1 MKTFTAIVLAVSLL
15 SMTAGSSHA
24 TDPFPIKVGQ
34 DRRIFEDATGKPFLL
49 HGDTAWSL
57 IAELKREDVEDY
69 LQDRRKRGFNAI
81 LVNLVEHQF
90 SRHPPADAYGEK
102 PFNGEAFVDLNP
114 KYFDH
119 AAWVIERAQQLGFVV
134 LLAPAYLGVSG
145 GDQGW
150 FRDIE
155 AAGPEKMRLYGQ
167 KVAERFRQYPN
178 IVWVMGGDF
187 NTPDERLVSSMAEA
201 IMKISPTSLKT
212 VHPSPETDTA
222 EHWSKNDWFTFDAF
236 YSYKDV
242 HAGMLKRTA
251 EAAMPVV
258 LLETF
263 YESERVTNSQT
274 IRRNAYGALL
284 AGAAGQFFGNNP
296 MWHFSSSGLEAYH
309 GTWRDA
315 LNSPGAQSMTALKTL
330 FDKLPWSQ
338 LQPDRER
345 RIAVNPQSY
354 ASFLS
359 DGTMSVIY
367 GDANGFAV
375 QKDSVKN
382 GQKAVW
388 YDPFSGTF
396 ADAGEPKIEGAI
408 ATYMP
413 KQAKNTDGGTDWL
426 LLIGSAA
433 HLQDIQKR

>member
-1 MKTFTAIVLAVSLL
+1 
-15 SMTAGSSHA
+15 
-24 TDPFPIKVGQ
+24 
-34 DRRIFEDATGKPFLL
+34 
-49 HGDTAWSL
+49 
-57 IAELKREDVEDY
+57 
-69 LQDRRKRGFNAI
+69 
-81 LVNLVEHQF
+81 
-90 SRHPPADAYGEK
+90 
-102 PFNGEAFVDLNP
+102 
-114 KYFDH
+114 
-119 AAWVIERAQQLGFVV
+119 
-134 LLAPAYLGVSG
+134 
-145 GDQGW
+145 
-150 FRDIE
+150 
-155 AAGPEKMRLYGQ
+155 
-167 KVAERFRQYPN
+167 
-178 IVWVMGGDF
+178 
-187 NTPDERLVSSMAEA
+187 
-201 IMKISPTSLKT
+201 MKISPTSLKT

-388 YDPFSGTF
+388 YDPFPARLPMQASRRLRVRLRPTCRSRQKYRWRNRLAF
-396 ADAGEPKIEGAI
+396 VDRQCRTPAGHPKEVGDTPFHAF
-408 ATYMP
+408 
-413 KQAKNTDGGTDWL
+413 
-426 LLIGSAA
+426 
-433 HLQDIQKR
+433 HKRLS